1 MTDRSP
7 EGAGALWYDS
17 DLFMR
22 RTASPYASSFSFGP
36 GPISTALKAIIAANV
51 LMFAVTSFADSLIPR
66 LGLVPTFVI
75 HDLWIWQI
83 ATYMFLHGG
92 VFHIAFNML
101 ALWMFGAELERVWG
115 TRYFLKF
122 YFVTG
127 IGAGALTVLFSLL
140 PFEFTQQLQRSI
152 VIGASG
158 AIYGLLLAY
167 AMYFPDRPIYMY
179 FVFPIPAKYFVAIMG
194 AIAFF
199 ASLTEAGGV
208 ANATHLGGLLV
219 AYLFLKSARMHP
231 LSEVKYR
238 YLKWKINR
246 VRRKFDVYSGG
257 RADDWDR
264 RVH

>member
-1 MTDRSP
+1 
-7 EGAGALWYDS
+7 
-17 DLFMR
+17 MR
-22 RTASPYASSFSFGP
+22 RYPSAYASSFSFGP
-36 GPISTALKAIIAANV
+36 GPLSTALKALIAANV
-51 LMFAVTSFADSLIPR
+51 VMFLVTTFVQTLVPY
-66 LGLVPTFVI
+66 LGLVPSLVVRQ
-75 HDLWIWQI
+75 LWVWQL

-92 VFHIAFNML
+92 IFHILFNML
-101 ALWMFGAELERVWG
+101 ALWMFGSELERIWG

-127 IGAGALTVLFSLL
+127 IGAGVLTVLFSLL
-140 PFEFTQQLQRSI
+140 PFGFAQQIRHSI
-152 VIGASG
+152 IIGASG
-158 AIYGLLLAY
+158 SIYGLLLAY
-167 AMYFPDRPIYMY
+167 ALYFPDRPIYMY
-179 FVFPIPAKYFVAIMG
+179 FVFPIPAKIFVAIMG

-199 ASLTEAGGV
+199 SSVSEASGV

-219 AYLFLKSARMHP
+219 GYLFLKSARMHP
-231 LSEVKYR
+231 LAELKYR

>member
-1 MTDRSP
+1 
-7 EGAGALWYDS
+7 
-17 DLFMR
+17 MR
-22 RTASPYASSFSFGP
+22 RPSSPYASTLSFGP
-36 GPISTALKAIIAANV
+36 GPLSLALKVLIGANV
-51 LMFAVTSFADSLIPR
+51 AMFLAQTFLPSLTWTFGLMPSAV
-66 LGLVPTFVI
+66 LGEFHV
-75 HDLWIWQI
+75 WQL

-92 VFHIAFNML
+92 VFHLLFNML
-101 ALWMFGAELERVWG
+101 ALWMFGLELERIWG

-127 IGAGALTVLFSLL
+127 IGAAALTVLFSLT
-140 PFEFTQQLQRSI
+140 PFSFAQQLQHAI
-152 VIGASG
+152 VVGASG

-194 AIAFF
+194 ALAFY
-199 ASLTEAGGV
+199 SSISDSSGI

-231 LSEVKYR
+231 LSELKYR

-246 VRRKFDVYSGG
+246 VRKKFDVYSGG